1 MTRSNDA
8 TVNTTRADLAEWVSQ
23 IAKLTR
29 PDRVHW
35 VTGSAEERQQ
45 LIDIMLE
52 AGTIEQ
58 LNPELRPDS
67 YVARSDAS
75 DVARL
80 DRHAP
85 LAEQCR
91 RSGHRVAD
99 AVSARPEPTR
109 GWRQAGSDL
118 RHAAPARPAAG

>member
-1 MTRSNDA
+1 MTRSDEA
-8 TVNTTRADLAEWVSQ
+8 TVNTTRTDLAEWVSQ

-35 VTGSAEERQQ
+35 VTGSAEERQM
-45 LIDIMLE
+45 LIDVMLE

-75 DVARL
+75 DVARVES
-80 DRHAP
+80 RTFICSEH
-85 LAEQCR
+85 QR
-91 RSGHRVAD
+91 D
-99 AVSARPEPTR
+99 AVPSTCP
-109 GWRQAGSDL
+109 
-118 RHAAPARPAAG
+118 